1 MFWRR
6 GFEPPKSVKADA
18 AIPRRLY
25 ENSEARRNY
34 LAALR
39 SLLDMVWKEDQ
50 LIEQIDQL
58 QDMIASHRVQK
69 CFWTQRHTESFKKF
83 ISRRRIEILDE
94 IEGGKSPDWTLEPR
108 EMTGE
113 IVKIGDSDSV
123 FSLEWKMTNKTEL
136 ALLPSWERGR
146 SK

>member
-1 MFWRR
+1 
-6 GFEPPKSVKADA
+6 
-18 AIPRRLY
+18 
-25 ENSEARRNY
+25 
-34 LAALR
+34 
-39 SLLDMVWKEDQ
+39 MVWKEDQ

-113 IVKIGDSDSV
+113 IAKIGDSDSV
-123 FSLEWKMTNKTEL
+123 FSIEWKMTNKTEL